1 MIKIGGDIAG
11 DLVRLSE
18 EMPARRASD
27 GKKTSRRKVKAM
39 DEAAQ
44 LLLSAPL
51 MEEEDAEAAALLGRM
66 GLEPDQQSAIL
77 LQFVRQAK
85 AGDIRSAQFV
95 RDLSGLGKKDGGG
108 PAVAEGLKKLSVEEL
123 ERMLGE

>member
-1 MIKIGGDIAG
+1 MIEIGGDIAG

-18 EMPARRASD
+18 EMPVRRSAG
-27 GKKTSRRKVKAM
+27 GKTQRHRAESLQ
-39 DEAAQ
+39 DAAQ
-44 LLLSAPL
+44 FMLSAPL
-51 MEEEDAEAAALLGRM
+51 IEDEDAEAAALLCQM

-77 LQFVRQAK
+77 LRFLQQAK

-95 RDLSGLGKKDGGG
+95 RDLSGPGKKDRGG
-108 PAVAEGLKKLSVEEL
+108 AAAEGLKKLSVEEL